1 MEDPTDQDNLSY
13 RGGIVI
19 ISSFLKRPL
28 TEGPLIKF
36 CIGWGGE
43 TELFPA
49 TIFIEVS

>member
-36 CIGWGGE
+36 CIGWGGKQNY
-43 TELFPA
+43 FQPP
-49 TIFIEVS
+49 SS